1 MMSAMASAEDFQA
14 HRPLLISI
22 AYRMLG
28 SMAEAE
34 DIVQDAWLR
43 WQAPP
48 DQPVESPRAW
58 LSTVVTRL
66 CLDQLKSARVQ
77 RESYVGPWLPEPTRT
92 DQPPVRDAESISM
105 AFLLLLESLSPVE
118 RAVYLLHE
126 VFDYSHAEVA
136 VIVGKEES
144 ACRQML
150 HRARE
155 HLRER
160 RPRFAASPEAHQRL
174 LGTFLQAVTAGD
186 LDGLR
191 TMLAADATAWSDGG
205 GRVRAA
211 LKPVLGA
218 DAVAR
223 FLIGVGKKTP
233 PGPGTIIE
241 LTNVNG
247 WPALITRVGA
257 TANMMLTI
265 ETDGD
270 KVFGVHIILN
280 PDKLARL

>member
-1 MMSAMASAEDFQA
+1 
-14 HRPLLISI
+14 
-22 AYRMLG
+22 
-28 SMAEAE
+28 
-34 DIVQDAWLR
+34 
-43 WQAPP
+43 
-48 DQPVESPRAW
+48 
-58 LSTVVTRL
+58 
-66 CLDQLKSARVQ
+66 
-77 RESYVGPWLPEPTRT
+77 
-92 DQPPVRDAESISM
+92 
-105 AFLLLLESLSPVE
+105 
-118 RAVYLLHE
+118 
-126 VFDYSHAEVA
+126 
-136 VIVGKEES
+136 
-144 ACRQML
+144 
-150 HRARE
+150 
-155 HLRER
+155 
-160 RPRFAASPEAHQRL
+160 
-174 LGTFLQAVTAGD
+174 
-186 LDGLR
+186 
-191 TMLAADATAWSDGG
+191 MLAADATAWSDGG